1 MKYLREHLG
10 DIVLGIALIIAFA
23 LVFVSQQPKQQ
34 AMGAG
39 GNFNNVRQYLTVN
52 ADPYVNHSTG
62 TTTQTNLIYV
72 GSATTTCDRC
82 VFSVEGIDQVD
93 FHFMFLTATT
103 TTLVAGNGIPESG
116 TTSDTVLP
124 FTYCYY
130 YSDSAT
136 TTSDNLWFIPT
147 SNCGSWLSS
156 ATATSTFN
164 IPITNVNAKYMKID
178 FSSSTATSTRVG
190 LWAEAELKRGF

>member
-1 MKYLREHLG
+1 MKKYFG
-10 DIVLGIALIIAFA
+10 DIVLGLGI
-23 LVFVSQQPKQQ
+23 LVLAGILFYQQSPISVK
-34 AMGAG
+34 GAG
-39 GNFNNVRQYLTVN
+39 GNFNNVRQWMTVS

-72 GSATTTCDRC
+72 GSATTTCDHC

-103 TTLVAGNGIPESG
+103 TTLTSGNGIPESG

-136 TTSDNLWFIPT
+136 TTTDNLWFTPT

-164 IPITNVNAKYMKID
+164 IPITSVNAKYMKID
-178 FSSSTATSTRVG
+178 FISSTATSTRVG
-190 LWAEAELKRGF
+190 LWAEAILKKGF